1 MGQFRLHLAK
11 ARRLRVKSRRIA
23 KHGMRTLSFI
33 STLIVA
39 ILWNQVAWPVGLQ
52 KLPVQATSSRLAR
65 QDARRNIPLNKL
77 SGESLRRIKYV
88 VANPSLFRRI
98 TTKSIPCDPDL
109 FFFLTRH
116 PEVLVNIWDL
126 MGITSM
132 QVACLGE
139 HEFHVDDGQGTVS
152 VVELLYG
159 TPQLHILYADGVY
172 EGPLF
177 GRKIYAKCVFIFKTD
192 YKRDATG
199 RHRVVSRLDMFA
211 RVENIGAD
219 ILTRTMRPVAAR
231 MADYNFSETTQFVG
245 RLSQAA
251 EENGPGMQRLAQRL
265 SDVDPAVRRKF
276 TELTAAISDRAAL
289 NMSENVR
296 GDSTFRSRISSEGQA
311 ATLYIGKAPASRPR
325 QLLRLRP

>member
-1 MGQFRLHLAK
+1 M
-11 ARRLRVKSRRIA
+11 KSCRIA
-23 KHGMRTLSFI
+23 KHGLRILSPIF
-33 STLIVA
+33 TLILVA
-39 ILWNQVAWPVGLQ
+39 LCNQLAWPVGLH
-52 KLPVQATSSRLAR
+52 KLPIRATSSRLAR
-65 QDARRNIPLNKL
+65 QDAQRSIPLDKL

-88 VANPSLFRRI
+88 LANPSMFRRI

-116 PEVLVNIWDL
+116 PEVVVNIWDL
-126 MGITSM
+126 MGIATM
-132 QVACLGE
+132 QVACVGE

-177 GRKIYAKCVFIFKTD
+177 GRKIYAKCVFILNTD
-192 YKRDATG
+192 YKRDMTG
-199 RHRVVSRLDMFA
+199 RHHVVSRLDVFA

-251 EENGPGMQRLAQRL
+251 EANGPGMQRLAHRL
-265 SDVDPAVRRKF
+265 SDVEPTVRRKF

-289 NMSENVR
+289 NLSENAR
-296 GDSTFRSRISSEGQA
+296 GTSSFRSRISSDRQA
-311 ATLYIGKAPASRPR
+311 TPLYIGKVPASRPR

>member
-1 MGQFRLHLAK
+1 MGEFRLHLTK
-11 ARRLRVKSRRIA
+11 PRWPRVKSCRIA
-23 KHGMRTLSFI
+23 KHGLRILSPIF
-33 STLIVA
+33 TLILVA
-39 ILWNQVAWPVGLQ
+39 LCNQLAWPVGLQ
-52 KLPVQATSSRLAR
+52 KLPIRATSSRLAR
-65 QDARRNIPLNKL
+65 QDAQRSIPLDKL

-88 VANPSLFRRI
+88 LANPSLFRRI

-116 PEVLVNIWDL
+116 PEVVVNIWDL
-126 MGITSM
+126 MGIATM
-132 QVACLGE
+132 QVACVGE

-159 TPQLHILYADGVY
+159 TPRLHILYADGVY

-177 GRKIYAKCVFIFKTD
+177 GRKIYAKCVFILNTD
-192 YKRDATG
+192 YKRDMTG
-199 RHRVVSRLDMFA
+199 RHHVVSRLDVFA

-251 EENGPGMQRLAQRL
+251 EANGPGMQRLAHRL
-265 SDVDPAVRRKF
+265 SDVEPAVRRKF

-289 NMSENVR
+289 NLSENAR
-296 GDSTFRSRISSEGQA
+296 GTSSFRSRISSDGQA
-311 ATLYIGKAPASRPR
+311 TPLYIGKAPASRPR

>member
-1 MGQFRLHLAK
+1 MGQSRLHLTK
-11 ARRLRVKSRRIA
+11 LRWPRVKSCRVT
-23 KHGMRTLSFI
+23 KHGLRIPSLIF
-33 STLIVA
+33 TLILA
-39 ILWNQVAWPVGLQ
+39 ALWNQVVWPVGLQ

-65 QDARRNIPLNKL
+65 QDAQRNIPLGKL
-77 SGESLRRIKYV
+77 SGKSLRRVKYV
-88 VANPSLFRRI
+88 VANPSMFRRI

-116 PEVLVNIWDL
+116 PEVVVNIWDL

-132 QVACLGE
+132 QVACVGE

-159 TPQLHILYADGVY
+159 TPQLHVLYADGVY

-177 GRKIYAKCVFIFKTD
+177 GRKIYAKCVFILNTD
-192 YKRDATG
+192 YKRDVTG
-199 RHRVVSRLDMFA
+199 RYHVVSRLDVFA
-211 RVENIGAD
+211 RVENIGAN
-219 ILTRTMRPVAAR
+219 ILTRTMRPVAAW
-231 MADYNFSETTQFVG
+231 MTDYNFSETTQFVG

-251 EENGPGMQRLAQRL
+251 EENGPGMQRLAHRL
-265 SDVDPAVRRKF
+265 SDVDPTVRRKF

-289 NMSENVR
+289 NLSENAR
-296 GDSTFRSRISSEGQA
+296 GTSAFRSGISSGGQA

-325 QLLRLRP
+325 HLRRLRP